1 MAGVPVLVIGA
12 LPTTTASGLCDALAC
27 PVLAGST
34 VETGSRDG
42 IGFEHAARVA
52 VSDDAG
58 AAESLSSQ

>member
-12 LPTTTASGLCDALAC
+12 LPTTTGPGLCDALAC

-42 IGFEHAARVA
+42 TGFEHAARVA
-52 VSDDAG
+52 VR
-58 AAESLSSQ
+58 